1 MTQKARNKDQ
11 TCIKVVLP
19 EGFETVVFPPGDG
32 QSGYGWTGE
41 ILNSP
46 PTTVDLL
53 SCDERAPVDFLINK
67 VHKGDQ
73 EMIKRRKV
81 ARVIDRFTERS
92 RNLQLQVED
101 TRE

>member
-1 MTQKARNKDQ
+1 MTQKALNKDQ

-19 EGFETVVFPPGDG
+19 EGFETVVLPPGDG
-32 QSGYGWTGE
+32 QSGYGWTDDT
-41 ILNSP
+41 LNSP

-53 SCDERAPVDFLINK
+53 PCDKRAPVYFLFNK

-73 EMIKRRKV
+73 ERIKRRKV
-81 ARVIDRFTERS
+81 AREIDRFTERS

-101 TRE
+101 T